1 MGVFHCVQIWL
12 FSWSCRLFSEL
23 ESSQTSTSTRKR
35 EMALCCCSWMV
46 LRGFISMHNDRFD
59 TKDKS
64 MTVFNHILEVRR
76 KDTNVMICHHI
87 ATIFLITF
95 SLGMRFWQ
103 IGCLVLF
110 CHDICDIFLDAS
122 KIFVYIQNRPGA
134 SNSTKIICEVVKT
147 LGFVCFVLSW
157 ILFRF
162 HFYPR
167 KALYSVIY
175 HR

>member
-12 FSWSCRLFSEL
+12 FSWSGRMFSEL
-23 ESSQTSTSTRKR
+23 EPSQTSTSTSKCQ
-35 EMALCCCSWMV
+35 MALCRCSWMV
-46 LRGFISMHNDRFD
+46 FWGFISMYNDRLVEKLFRVSID
-59 TKDKS
+59 FQLWISEAK
-64 MTVFNHILEVRR
+64 R

-122 KIFVYIQNRPGA
+122 KIFVYIHNRPGV
-134 SNSTKIICEVVKT
+134 SSSPKIICEMVKT

-167 KALYSVIY
+167 KAL
-175 HR
+175 